1 MTHSVEE
8 YWDDIRMKP
17 ERAKYLKPHSY
28 ELAHL
33 IEWGRNLQATSRE
46 TFKVIPVRDAQSIVE
61 AFEKE
66 FPSETVVADSGLCGA
81 EDPVGHLLS
90 IVRQMRVPSKFR
102 VRDNLSF
109 RPPHPSMNPFGWDLL
124 WCLVAH
130 RDVVLTSYLKDLV
143 GKKSS
148 RLTEFYTALVEI
160 RFEAQERQSIPSIE
174 ENVEALGRWVEGG
187 YSIEDSVI
195 ASFKLKT
202 GVKGD
207 VQKNE
212 RIDLLLFILNL
223 ARDNQLLEEF
233 IVFSDGMESLSS
245 EGAEGV
251 NEVIL
256 ALDRWVP
263 IGCPLN
269 LLLGWRGSDEDKVK
283 LKAIHPRLLVRF
295 KRGAAWA
302 YPSSKGCP

>member
-17 ERAKYLKPHSY
+17 ERAKYLKPPSY
-28 ELAHL
+28 ELVHL
-33 IEWGRNLQATSRE
+33 VEWGRNLQATSRD
-46 TFKVIPVRDAQSIVE
+46 TFKVIPGRNPDIIV
-61 AFEKE
+61 AALEKE
-66 FPSETVVADSGLCGA
+66 LPSEVLVRNPDLCRS
-81 EDPVGHLLS
+81 EDPIGNLMAL
-90 IVRQMRVPSKFR
+90 VRQMRVPSKFR

-109 RPPHPSMNPFGWDLL
+109 RPPHPSMNPVGWDIL

-130 RDVVLTSYLKDLV
+130 SEVVLTSYLKDLV
-143 GKKSS
+143 SRKSS

-174 ENVEALGRWVEGG
+174 ENVEALGRWVEGV
-187 YSIEDSVI
+187 SSEDPAI

-212 RIDLLLFILNL
+212 RMDLLLFILNL
-223 ARDNQLLEEF
+223 AKDNQLLEEF
-233 IVFSDGMESLSS
+233 IAFSGEMERLIET
-245 EGAEGV
+245 EGI

-269 LLLGWRGSDEDKVK
+269 LLLGWRGSDEDKAK
-283 LKAIHPRLLVRF
+283 LKDVHPRLLVRF
-295 KRGAAWA
+295 KKAAAWA
-302 YPSSKGCP
+302 YPSSKGRP